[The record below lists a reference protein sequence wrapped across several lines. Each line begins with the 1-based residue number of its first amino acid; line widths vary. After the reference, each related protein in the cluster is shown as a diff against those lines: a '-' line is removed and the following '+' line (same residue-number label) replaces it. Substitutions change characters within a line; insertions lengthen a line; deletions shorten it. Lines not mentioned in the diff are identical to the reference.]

1 MGIPSDVVGGVRPSK
16 RSTFMVAASPNEPR
30 VIDSKTSPTQ
40 GSFFTY
46 LLLSHRKLPSCW
58 ILELILCSYL
68 LILIS
73 KNGSSINSV

>member
-1 MGIPSDVVGGVRPSK
+1 MGVPSDVVGFRANKG
-16 RSTFMVAASPNEPR
+16 STFMMASSPNEPR

-40 GSFFTY
+40 GSIFTY

-73 KNGSSINSV
+73 NNGSSINSV